1 MEASINGVG
10 AAGVPPRRPE
20 LEPKP
25 RAPERA
31 PRAVEGAPAPVS
43 ELAAWFD
50 RNGDGRIDK
59 TTWVLGGDAY
69 LRVDKHVSE
78 LLDRNVVR
86 PRDQLARAT
95 EAAVNAYRKYGATPP
110 HDATSRPQRPSSS

>member
-1 MEASINGVG
+1 METSFNGIG
-10 AAGVPPRRPE
+10 GAGVPPRRPE
-20 LEPKP
+20 LQPKP
-25 RAPERA
+25 RALEHEARE
-31 PRAVEGAPAPVS
+31 VDVVPAPVS

-59 TTWVLGGDAY
+59 TPSVLGGDAY

-86 PRDQLARAT
+86 PRDQLARSN
-95 EAAVNAYRKYGATPP
+95 EAAVNAYRKYGATASP
-110 HDATSRPQRPSSS
+110 DAPRAQRPRNN

>member
-1 MEASINGVG
+1 MEASTNGIG

-20 LEPKP
+20 LHPKP
-25 RAPERA
+25 RAPARA
-31 PRAVEGAPAPVS
+31 PLEVQGAPPPVS

-59 TTWVLGGDAY
+59 TTWVQGGDAY

-78 LLDRNVVR
+78 LLDRTVVR
-86 PRDQLARAT
+86 PRDQMARVN
-95 EAAVNAYRKYGATPP
+95 EAAVNAYRKYGAT
-110 HDATSRPQRPSSS
+110 DAAARPQRPRSS